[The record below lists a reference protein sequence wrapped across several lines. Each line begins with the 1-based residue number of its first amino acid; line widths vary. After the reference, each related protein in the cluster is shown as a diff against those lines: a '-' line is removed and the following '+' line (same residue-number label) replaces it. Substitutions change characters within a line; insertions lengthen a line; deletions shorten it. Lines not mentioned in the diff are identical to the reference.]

1 MTTRRADKVMRKA
14 VVRVRLH
21 LDTYL
26 KREGSSLAK
35 ILKGRT
41 EVSPF
46 VIRIPESSFVALSS
60 SHTKPLGVAASETL
74 SDTRLWGAV
83 AIETLAIMAIVVAVI
98 SASKERGID
107 GNDCCSSLTCR
118 LGQARIQTNYL

>member
-14 VVRVRLH
+14 VVRVRLD
-21 LDTYL
+21 LDTDL
-26 KREGSSLAK
+26 KHEGSSLAK

-41 EVSPF
+41 DVSRF

-60 SHTKPLGVAASETL
+60 SHTKPLGVAVSETL

-98 SASKERGID
+98 SVSKERKID
-107 GNDCCSSLTCR
+107 RSFKEMSL
-118 LGQARIQTNYL
+118 L